1 MMVIKLYSQR
11 QSSIQ
16 TQKPLSG
23 DNQWYVLKNN
33 QRYGPMQLS
42 DLAKFAKQKL
52 LLEDD
57 WIWRSGLEE
66 WISAREVSGL
76 FQASVQLRDEPAQIN
91 PIVGEER
98 GEQEYTRSL
107 KERVLDS
114 IKTFMQM
121 FLYLWLVF
129 GLLAVHQS
137 IILSQYQIDYRSHGL
152 AFFNAL
158 VFAKVMLIAED
169 LSLGDRFNE
178 KPLIY
183 PVLFKSL
190 LFAIALICFHIVE
203 HTLIGMWHG
212 RSVAESFSEIGV
224 NKLRGILSYSVI
236 ATVALIPF
244 FILREMS
251 RVIGKDQF
259 WSLFFRRRKIR
270 RP

>member
-1 MMVIKLYSQR
+1 M
-11 QSSIQ
+11 Q
-16 TQKPLSG
+16 TQKPLTS
-23 DNQWYVLKNN
+23 DDQWYVLKDN
-33 QRYGPMQLS
+33 QKYGPVRLS
-42 DLAKFAKQKL
+42 DIATFARQKL

-57 WIWRSGLEE
+57 WIWRPGLEQ
-66 WISAREVSGL
+66 WVLARDVSGL
-76 FQASVQLRDEPAQIN
+76 FPASAQRRDEPAQIN
-91 PIVGEER
+91 PISGEESS
-98 GEQEYTRSL
+98 EPEHTRTL

-114 IKTFMQM
+114 IRTFMQM

-137 IILSQYQIDYRSHGL
+137 IILSQYKIDYRPHGL

-169 LSLGDRFNE
+169 LRLGDRFND

-190 LFAIALICFHIVE
+190 LFAIALICFHIIE

-212 RSVAESFSEIGV
+212 QSVAESLSEIGA
-224 NKLRGILSYSVI
+224 NRLRGILSFSVI

-244 FILREMS
+244 FILREIS
-251 RVIGKDQF
+251 RVTGKEKF
-259 WSLFFRRRKIR
+259 WSLFFRSRNA
-270 RP
+270 